1 MQTEWQQLME
11 NVKLILIFGL
21 ITISIFGIWLV
32 YHAIKQ
38 WMARGYRY
46 TWYQG
51 FIDFCVP
58 IWTICLII
66 CHYMEI
72 DIETPNLTLPTLI
85 FLWIQSRYWTPAK
98 VDGWDS
104 QPPEQGKPA
113 IGE

>member
-1 MQTEWQQLME
+1 MQTEWQQLIE
-11 NVKLILIFGL
+11 NLELILIFGL
-21 ITISIFGIWLV
+21 IIISIWLV

-58 IWTICLII
+58 IWAIIYLII
-66 CHYMEI
+66 CYSLKI
-72 DIETPNLTLPTLI
+72 DIDASCITAPALL

-98 VDGWDS
+98 VDEQDS
-104 QPPEQGKPA
+104 QSPE
-113 IGE
+113 